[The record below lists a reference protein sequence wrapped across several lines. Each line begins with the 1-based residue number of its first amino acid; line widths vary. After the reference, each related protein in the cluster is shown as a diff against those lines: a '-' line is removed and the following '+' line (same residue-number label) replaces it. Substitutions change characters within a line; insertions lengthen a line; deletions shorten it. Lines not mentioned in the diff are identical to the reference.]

1 MLYRVLGLS
10 HLSTFVLQCY
20 SALCHFPSPFLPQ
33 NPISVEIMSV
43 PRQSK
48 KIKQTKQTKKKTNQK
63 NFSKRNQ
70 RNYNAVSSIEP
81 KRIGCGLLNIRPL
94 SSRSLLASDL
104 IIDQHVDLFC
114 LLETY
119 LLLLLVDSVGFSQ
132 NLK

>member
-48 KIKQTKQTKKKTNQK
+48 KIKQTKQTKKKQTRKILAKEIKEITMQYPQL
-63 NFSKRNQ
+63 NQ
-70 RNYNAVSSIEP
+70 R
-81 KRIGCGLLNIRPL
+81 GL
-94 SSRSLLASDL
+94 D
-104 IIDQHVDLFC
+104 VD
-114 LLETY
+114 Y
-119 LLLLLVDSVGFSQ
+119 
-132 NLK
+132 